1 MKALYYDCF
10 AGISGDMNLG
20 AMVDLGV
27 SIEHIKNELSKLG
40 LDDEFEIKSSKGD
53 KHGIFGTKVDVI
65 DLSASHDHK
74 HDHDHDHDHDHHHE
88 HTHEHVHDHTGMRDY
103 GEIKKIIEDSSL
115 NERVKK
121 FSIKIFDEI
130 AHAEA
135 HIHNRTVDTVHFHEV
150 GAIDSI
156 VDIVGAAICFDA
168 LNVERILASKVEV
181 GSGFVK
187 CDHGMMPVPA
197 PATAEILKGVPIC
210 SKVEKNEMTTP
221 TGAAILKAF
230 VDEYTDD
237 KAFTIS
243 EIGYGL
249 GSRNLV
255 IPNLLR
261 VMIVEMDSAK
271 KKTTVKQWIIE
282 SNIDDMSS
290 ELLVYAEERLF
301 ESGALDV
308 YKTPIIMKKGRP
320 AIKLSILVQE
330 DHLEAVKK
338 TLFKETTSI
347 GLRMY
352 AVEKQKLDRKFIKLN
367 TRFGEVTLKKAYL
380 EGECVNQKLEYEDCK
395 RIALE
400 NKMSIKDVYE
410 IIEAE
415 MAKGKEKE

>member
-27 SIEHIKNELSKLG
+27 SIEHIKDELSKLG

-65 DLSASHDHK
+65 DLNAHHVQN
-74 HDHDHDHDHDHHHE
+74 HDHDHDHDHDHQH
-88 HTHEHVHDHTGMRDY
+88 HTHEPIHDHTGMRDY
-103 GEIKKIIEDSSL
+103 GEIKKIIEDSTL
-115 NERVKK
+115 NARVKQ

-130 AHAEA
+130 ARAEA
-135 HIHNRTVDTVHFHEV
+135 HIHNRTVETVHFHEV

-156 VDIVGAAICFDA
+156 VDIVGAAICFDV
-168 LNVERILASKVEV
+168 LDVERILASKVEV
-181 GSGFVK
+181 GSGFVR

-197 PATAEILKGVPIC
+197 PATVEILKGVPIC
-210 SKVEKNEMTTP
+210 SKIEKNEMTTP

-230 VDEYTDD
+230 VDEYTEN
-237 KAFTIS
+237 KAFTVS

-249 GSRNLV
+249 GSRNLQ

-261 VMIVEMDSAK
+261 VMLVDLDSPDGN
-271 KKTTVKQWIIE
+271 KTVRQWIIE

-330 DHLEAVKK
+330 DYLEAVKK

-352 AVEKQKLDRKFIKLN
+352 TVEKQKLDRKFITLN
-367 TRFGEVTLKKAYL
+367 TRFGEVTLKEAYL
-380 EGECVNQKLEYEDCK
+380 GGECVNQKLEYEDCK

-400 NKMSIKDVYE
+400 NKMSIKDVYD

-415 MAKGKEKE
+415 IAKRKE

>member
-27 SIEHIKNELSKLG
+27 SIEHIKKELSKLG
-40 LDDEFEIKSSKGD
+40 LDGEFEIKLSKGD

-65 DLSASHDHK
+65 DLNAKHAHAHD
-74 HDHDHDHDHDHHHE
+74 DDHDHHH
-88 HTHEHVHDHTGMRDY
+88 HTQQSHDHTGMRDY
-103 GEIKKIIEDSSL
+103 GEIKKIIEISTLD
-115 NERVKK
+115 ERVKQY
-121 FSIKIFDEI
+121 SIRIFDEI
-130 AHAEA
+130 ARAEA
-135 HIHNRTVDTVHFHEV
+135 HIHNRTMDTVHFHEV

-168 LNVERILASKVEV
+168 LNVNCIMASKVET
-181 GSGFVK
+181 GSGFVR
-187 CDHGMMPVPA
+187 CDHGLMPVPA

-230 VDEYTDD
+230 VDEFTEDRN
-237 KAFTIS
+237 FTIS

-249 GSRNLV
+249 GTRNLE

-261 VMIVEMDSAK
+261 VMLIELETH
-271 KKTTVKQWIIE
+271 KKTSTEKQWIIE

-301 ESGALDV
+301 KSGALDV

-320 AIKLSILVQE
+320 AIKLSILVQDDRLDE
-330 DHLEAVKK
+330 VKK

-352 AVEKQKLDRKFIKLN
+352 AVEKQKLDRKFTKVN
-367 TRFGEVTLKKAYL
+367 TSFGDVTLKEAYL
-380 EGECVNQKLEYEDCK
+380 DGECVNQKLEYEDCK

-400 NKMSIKDVYE
+400 NEMSIKDVYE
-410 IIEAE
+410 IIEAII
-415 MAKGKEKE
+415 AKGKERQ